1 MPPLCASFHVF
12 VEGEPLLLCCS
23 SFVFFVRMRASGG
36 VSVSVFET
44 LLPQKVD
51 HDGSDC
57 VDFEEFTVMMSAVK
71 KGKASL
77 GWGRINK

>member
-1 MPPLCASFHVF
+1 MFLLGQELLYSILAVF
-12 VEGEPLLLCCS
+12 PSTRTLDSLPIRVVLVSEPI
-23 SFVFFVRMRASGG
+23 FSG
-36 VSVSVFET
+36 
-44 LLPQKVD
+44 KVD
-51 HDGSDC
+51 HDGSNC

>member
-1 MPPLCASFHVF
+1 MDPVSYFSWASEEIPLKV
-12 VEGEPLLLCCS
+12 L
-23 SFVFFVRMRASGG
+23 
-36 VSVSVFET
+36 VSVLESNHI
-44 LLPQKVD
+44 PAKVD
-51 HDGSDC
+51 RDGSDC